1 MRFSAG
7 FYAPILAVALS
18 AAGLALAQDIRFFR
32 IGTGSTAGANFP
44 IGGLIA
50 SVISNP
56 PGSRDCERGGSC
68 GVPGMI
74 AVAQATQGS
83 VENAREVGL
92 GNLDAGMVQADIAA
106 MAYEGHGRFF
116 GKNRLPTLRA
126 LASLYPETMQI
137 VVRRDS
143 RIATLAGLKGKR
155 ISLDTPLSGTQP
167 AARAVLAQAGIK
179 IADIKPVYVD
189 VSTATDMVR
198 EGKIDGFFYVGGHP
212 APAIVQLSEAIDI
225 RLVPVAANLVERLHK
240 TEPYYSPAAIPANAY
255 KGIEDTPTLNVHT
268 LLVVNETLSGDLAY
282 NILRALWHKTARV
295 MLSSGH
301 PQGKMIRLEMA
312 LDGISIPLHP
322 GARRYYAEAG
332 LLKDGALKTET
343 DRGGSAKSEPAES
356 DSGGNVGGPQPNAA
370 GERRQQR

>member
-1 MRFSAG
+1 MRLSAW
-7 FYAPILAVALS
+7 FYAPILAVALG
-18 AAGLALAQDIRFFR
+18 ATGLALGQDIRFFR

-44 IGGLIA
+44 IGSLIA

-83 VENAREVGL
+83 AENAREVGL
-92 GNLDAGMVQADIAA
+92 GRLDAGIVQADIAA
-106 MAYEGHGRFF
+106 MAYEGRGPFS

-126 LASLYPETMQI
+126 LAGLYPETMQI

-143 RIATLAGLKGKR
+143 GITTLTGLKGKR

-179 IADIKPVYVD
+179 ITDIKPVYVD
-189 VSTATDMVR
+189 LSTATDMVR
-198 EGKIDGFFYVGGHP
+198 EGKIDGFVYVGGHP
-212 APAIVQLSEAIDI
+212 APAIAQLSEVVDI
-225 RLVPVAANLVERLHK
+225 RLVPVAANLVERVHK
-240 TEPYYSPAAIPANAY
+240 TEPYYMPASIPANAY
-255 KGIEDTPTLNVHT
+255 KGTADTPTLSVHT
-268 LLVVNETLSGDLAY
+268 LLVVNQSLGEMLAY
-282 NILRALWHKTARV
+282 DILRALWHKTARV

-301 PQGKMIRLEMA
+301 PQGKMIRLETA

-322 GARRYYAEAG
+322 GARRYYAELG
-332 LLKDGALKTET
+332 LLKDGASPPET
-343 DRGGSAKSEPAES
+343 NRGAPAGREPAKSDAGPSAGTVQPDGPGES
-356 DSGGNVGGPQPNAA
+356 
-370 GERRQQR
+370 RRQR

>member
-1 MRFSAG
+1 MRFFPW
-7 FYAPILAVALS
+7 FYAPILAVALG
-18 AAGLALAQDIRFFR
+18 ATGLALGQDIRFFR

-56 PGSRDCERGGSC
+56 PGSRDCDRGGSC

-83 VENAREVGL
+83 AENAREVGL
-92 GNLDAGMVQADIAA
+92 GRLDAGIVQADVAA
-106 MAYEGHGRFF
+106 MAYEGRGDFS
-116 GKNRLPTLRA
+116 GKNRLPNLRA

-143 RIATLAGLKGKR
+143 RITTLAGLKGKR

-189 VSTATDMVR
+189 VGTATDMVR

-212 APAIVQLSEAIDI
+212 APAIAQLSETIDI

-240 TEPYYSPAAIPANAY
+240 TEPHYLPGAIPANAY
-255 KGIEDTPTLNVHT
+255 KGIEDTPTLSVQT
-268 LLVVNETLSGDLAY
+268 LLVVNETLPEDLAY
-282 NILRALWHKTARV
+282 NILRSLWHRTARV

-301 PQGKMIRLEMA
+301 PQGKMIRLATA
-312 LDGISIPLHP
+312 LDGVSIPLHP
-322 GARRYYAEAG
+322 GAWRYYAELG
-332 LLKDGALKTET
+332 LLKDGAQKTGT
-343 DRGGSAKSEPAES
+343 NGGPVRNEPAKSGS
-356 DSGGNVGGPQPNAA
+356 DRSAGGPQPNAA
-370 GERRQQR
+370 GESRQQP

>member
-1 MRFSAG
+1 MRLSAWL
-7 FYAPILAVALS
+7 YAPILAVALG
-18 AAGLALAQDIRFFR
+18 ATGVVLGQDIRFFR

-83 VENAREVGL
+83 GENAREVGL
-92 GNLDAGMVQADIAA
+92 GHLDAGIVQADIAN
-106 MAYEGHGRFF
+106 MAYAGQGAFS

-126 LASLYPETMQI
+126 LAGLYPETMQI

-143 RIATLAGLKGKR
+143 GISTLAGLKGKR

-167 AARAVLAQAGIK
+167 AARAVLARAGIK
-179 IADIKPVYVD
+179 ITDIRPVYVD
-189 VSTATDMVR
+189 VGTATDMVR
-198 EGKIDGFFYVGGHP
+198 EGKLDGFFYVGGHP
-212 APAIVQLSEAIDI
+212 APAIAQLSEALDI
-225 RLVPVAANLVERLHK
+225 RLIPMAANFVERLHK
-240 TEPYYSPAAIPANAY
+240 TEPYYFPATIPAAAY
-255 KGIEDTPTLNVHT
+255 KGVEDTPTLAVHT
-268 LLVVNETLSGDLAY
+268 LLVVNQALPEDLAY

-301 PQGKMIRLEMA
+301 SQGKMIRLETA
-312 LDGISIPLHP
+312 LDGVSIPLHP
-322 GARRYYAEAG
+322 GAQRYYAEAG
-332 LLKDGALKTET
+332 LLKDGTLKTET
-343 DRGGSAKSEPAES
+343 DRGGPAANEPAKNDAGRS
-356 DSGGNVGGPQPNAA
+356 AGVPQPNAA
-370 GERRQQR
+370 GPGRPQR

>member
-1 MRFSAG
+1 MRLSVWL
-7 FYAPILAVALS
+7 YAPILAVALG
-18 AAGLALAQDIRFFR
+18 ATGVALGQDIRFFR

-83 VENAREVGL
+83 GENAREVGL
-92 GNLDAGMVQADIAA
+92 GQLDAGIVQADTAA
-106 MAYEGHGRFF
+106 MAYEGQSAFS

-143 RIATLAGLKGKR
+143 GIATLAGLKGKR

-179 IADIKPVYVD
+179 ITDIRPVYVD

-212 APAIVQLSEAIDI
+212 APAIAQLSEAMDI
-225 RLVPVAANLVERLHK
+225 RLIPVAANFVERLHK
-240 TEPYYSPAAIPANAY
+240 TEPSYFPATIPAVAY
-255 KGIEDTPTLNVHT
+255 KGIQDTPTLGVHT
-268 LLVVNETLSGDLAY
+268 LLVVNQALPEDLAY

-295 MLSSGH
+295 MLNNGH
-301 PQGKMIRLEMA
+301 PQGKMIRLEAA
-312 LDGISIPLHP
+312 LDGVSIPLHP
-322 GARRYYAEAG
+322 GALRYYAEAG
-332 LLKDGALKTET
+332 LLKDGALKPELER
-343 DRGGSAKSEPAES
+343 DGPARSEPAKSE
-356 DSGGNVGGPQPNAA
+356 SGRNAAAPPPNAA

>member
-1 MRFSAG
+1 MRLSAW
-7 FYAPILAVALS
+7 FYAPILAVALG
-18 AAGLALAQDIRFFR
+18 ATGMALGQDIRFFR

-92 GNLDAGMVQADIAA
+92 GHLDAGIVQADVAA
-106 MAYEGHGRFF
+106 MAYEGRGVFS

-126 LASLYPETMQI
+126 LANLYPETMQI

-143 RIATLAGLKGKR
+143 GITTLAGLKGKR
-155 ISLDTPLSGTQP
+155 ISLDTPQSGTQP

-179 IADIKPVYVD
+179 ITDIRPVYVD
-189 VSTATDMVR
+189 VSTATDMMR
-198 EGKIDGFFYVGGHP
+198 EGKIEGFFYVGGHP
-212 APAIVQLSEAIDI
+212 APAVAQLSEALDL
-225 RLVPVAANLVERLHK
+225 RLIPVAANFVERLRK
-240 TEPYYSPAAIPANAY
+240 TERYYFPATIPAGAY
-255 KGIEDTPTLNVHT
+255 RGIENTPTLGVHT
-268 LLVVNETLSGDLAY
+268 LLVVNERLPENLAY
-282 NILRALWHKTARV
+282 NILRALWHRTARV

-301 PQGKMIRLEMA
+301 PQGKMIRLETA
-312 LDGISIPLHP
+312 LDGVSIPLHP
-322 GARRYYAEAG
+322 GARRFYAEAG
-332 LLKDGALKTET
+332 LLKDGALKTES
-343 DRGGSAKSEPAES
+343 DRGGPAGNEPAKSDADRS
-356 DSGGNVGGPQPNAA
+356 AGVPQPNAA
-370 GERRQQR
+370 GAGRQQR